1 MSLTH
6 TPPAP
11 LLPPSFSSAPTS
23 ARAACTRLFFDVDDT
38 LTWHGRLPDE
48 AVRAL
53 YRAKDAGLSLCAVT
67 GRSFAWG
74 ELLVRLFPL
83 DAVVAETGASAL
95 YFDGQGRLQALH
107 HENDDE
113 RARLSQVRAHAAVV
127 ALNAVKTAR
136 LALDNVGR
144 VADTA
149 FDLVESGDPVPEA
162 DIVALREV
170 LHGAGLQTARSSVH
184 VNCFAYGEHGAF
196 DKATMVDRLLRHTA
210 GISLNDASATLCYVG
225 DSGNDGPLF
234 ARAALSV
241 GVGNIVNHLPGL
253 VSLGQAPRFMVDGCG
268 GFGFAA
274 VVNALLDA
282 KAARDVGVDIDDADN
297 IDDADVATR

>member
-1 MSLTH
+1 MLEPMSLPH
-6 TPPAP
+6 SPSHAP
-11 LLPPSFSSAPTS
+11 LPPSFSSAPAA

-95 YFDGQGRLQALH
+95 YFDERGRLQAMH
-107 HENDDE
+107 HEDDDE
-113 RARLSQVRAHAAVV
+113 RARLAQVRAHAAVT

-136 LALDNVGR
+136 LSLDNVGR

-149 FDLVESGDPVPEA
+149 FDLVESGDPVPED

-184 VNCFAYGEHGAF
+184 VNSFAFGKNGPF
-196 DKATMVDRLLRHTA
+196 DKATMVDRLLRHIA
-210 GISLNDASATLCYVG
+210 GVSLNEASPTLCYVG

-253 VSLGQAPRFMVDGCG
+253 VKLAQAPRFMVDGFG

-282 KAARDVGVDIDDADN
+282 KAEVDIGVN
-297 IDDADVATR
+297 IDDAPSESGG